1 MKSHEW
7 VSTRTVA
14 ITGIIVVLLSIGFHF
29 YTQQEIR
36 NFEVRSLNV
45 SPTAQQVE
53 TAIASNTE
61 TVSAKP
67 GETVTENSLQ
77 TVNTEKK
84 EQATPKATTGNAG
97 CGSCGCQ

>member
-1 MKSHEW
+1 MKSREW

-29 YTQQEIR
+29 YMQQEIQ

-45 SPTAQQVE
+45 SPTAQQVG

-61 TVSAKP
+61 AISAKP
-67 GETVTENSLQ
+67 EKTVAEKPLQ
-77 TVNTEKK
+77 TVKNEKK
-84 EQATPKATTGNAG
+84 EQATPKATTENAG

>member
-1 MKSHEW
+1 MNFREW

-14 ITGIIVVLLSIGFHF
+14 ITGIIAVLLFTSFHF

-36 NFEVRSLNV
+36 NFEVKSLNV

-53 TAIASNTE
+53 TVIASNTE
-61 TVSAKP
+61 AVSTKQ
-67 GETVTENSLQ
+67 GEVVVEKSLQ
-77 TVNTEKK
+77 TVNTEKNK
-84 EQATPKATTGNAG
+84 QTAPKATTENAG